1 MFNRWRERLRSQW
14 IKHLRPGRDENELL
28 ALIGRAEAVQSDD
41 HRRMLE
47 SLVMFHDVRVR
58 ELMVPRS
65 EIFALE
71 TNMPL
76 KDAARKIAGND
87 YSKLPVYV
95 DNLDNIKGVIH
106 AWDVFS
112 AEIEGKNKHLSSLI
126 RPCLKVPE
134 SQLALGLLDRMKE
147 KGAHLAIVMD
157 EYGGTGGL
165 VTLADLLTEI
175 VGSMDEV
182 GEAGESEECVRNEDG
197 GYVVSGRL
205 HVEDLEEVLKRP
217 LPKGD
222 YDTVGGLV
230 TSLCGRIPAKGEH
243 IEVAGLM
250 VHVLAAEPR
259 RVLKLHITPM
269 ERNSSLDKKAEGRLD
284 ARKGGAQALR
294 TNGPNQMG
302 QSGDADRR
310 S

>member
-1 MFNRWRERLRSQW
+1 MGALMASQEGIMFDRWRERLRTRW
-14 IKHLRPGRDENELL
+14 IKRLRPGRDEGELL

-47 SLVMFHDVRVR
+47 SLVMFRDVRVR

-65 EIFALE
+65 EIVALE
-71 TNMPL
+71 VSMPL
-76 KDAARKIAGND
+76 KDAARKIADNG
-87 YSKLPVYV
+87 YSRLPVYA

-112 AEIEGKNKHLSSLI
+112 AAIEDNNKQLSSMI
-126 RPCLKVPE
+126 MPCLKVPE

-147 KGAHLAIVMD
+147 QGAHLAMVMD

-165 VTLADLLTEI
+165 VTLSDLLAEI
-175 VGSMDEV
+175 VGAMNEV
-182 GEAGESEECVRNEDG
+182 GEVGGVDERIRGEDG

-205 HVEDLEEVLKRP
+205 HVEDLEEVLERP

-230 TSLCGRIPAKGEH
+230 TSLCGRIPAKGEC

-259 RVLKLHITPM
+259 RVLKLHITPI
-269 ERNSSLDKKAEGRLD
+269 AD
-284 ARKGGAQALR
+284 AP
-294 TNGPNQMG
+294 TH
-302 QSGDADRR
+302 
-310 S
+310 

>member
-1 MFNRWRERLRSQW
+1 MFNRWRDRLRTRW
-14 IKHLRPGRDENELL
+14 IKRLRPGRDEDELL

-47 SLVMFHDVRVR
+47 SLVMFRDVRVR
-58 ELMVPRS
+58 ELMIPRS

-71 TNMPL
+71 ANMSL
-76 KDAARKIAGND
+76 KEAAKKITGND
-87 YSKLPVYV
+87 YSKLPVYA

-112 AEIEGKNKHLSSLI
+112 AEIKGKNKHLSSMI

-134 SQLALGLLDRMKE
+134 SQLVLGLLDRMKE

-165 VTLADLLTEI
+165 VTLSDLLTEI
-175 VGSMDEV
+175 VGSMNEI
-182 GEAGESEECVRNEDG
+182 GEAGESDECIQDEGG
-197 GYVVSGRL
+197 GYIVSGRL
-205 HVEDLEEVLKRP
+205 HVEDLEEVLERQ

-222 YDTVGGLV
+222 FDTVGGLV
-230 TSLCGRIPAKGEH
+230 TSLCGRIPAKGEC
-243 IEVAGLM
+243 IDVAGLM

-269 ERNSSLDKKAEGRLD
+269 AD
-284 ARKGGAQALR
+284 APTK
-294 TNGPNQMG
+294 
-302 QSGDADRR
+302 
-310 S
+310 

>member
-1 MFNRWRERLRSQW
+1 MGALMASQEGIMFDRWREHLRTRW
-14 IKHLRPGRDENELL
+14 IKRLRPGRDEGELL

-47 SLVMFHDVRVR
+47 SLVMFRDVRVR

-65 EIFALE
+65 EIVALE
-71 TNMPL
+71 VSMPL
-76 KDAARKIAGND
+76 KDAARKIADNG
-87 YSKLPVYV
+87 YSRLPVYA

-112 AEIEGKNKHLSSLI
+112 AAIEDNNKQLSSMI
-126 RPCLKVPE
+126 MPCLKVPE

-147 KGAHLAIVMD
+147 QGAHLAMVMD

-165 VTLADLLTEI
+165 VTLSDLLAEI
-175 VGSMDEV
+175 VGAMNELGEV
-182 GEAGESEECVRNEDG
+182 GGVDERIRGEDG

-205 HVEDLEEVLKRP
+205 HVEDLEEVLERP

-230 TSLCGRIPAKGEH
+230 TSLCGRIPAKGEC

-259 RVLKLHITPM
+259 RVLKLHITPI
-269 ERNSSLDKKAEGRLD
+269 AD
-284 ARKGGAQALR
+284 AP
-294 TNGPNQMG
+294 TH
-302 QSGDADRR
+302 
-310 S
+310 

>member
-1 MFNRWRERLRSQW
+1 MFKRWWEQWRTRQLER
-14 IKHLRPGRDENELL
+14 LRPGRDEDELL

-47 SLVMFHDVRVR
+47 SLVMFRDVRVR

-71 TNMPL
+71 ASMSL
-76 KDAARKIAGND
+76 KEAAQKITGND

-95 DNLDNIKGVIH
+95 DNLDNIEGVIH

-112 AEIEGKNKHLSSLI
+112 AEIQGKNKRLSGLI

-134 SQLALGLLDRMKE
+134 SQLVLGLLGRMKQ
-147 KGAHLAIVMD
+147 KGVHLAIVMD

-165 VTLADLLTEI
+165 VTLSDLLTEI

-182 GEAGESEECVRNEDG
+182 GETGEPGECVQGEDG
-197 GYVVSGRL
+197 GYVVAGRM

-217 LPKGD
+217 LPEGD

-230 TSLCGRIPAKGEH
+230 TSLCGRIPDQGER
-243 IEVAGLM
+243 IEVAGLT
-250 VHVLAAEPR
+250 VQVLAAEPR

-269 ERNSSLDKKAEGRLD
+269 AD
-284 ARKGGAQALR
+284 ATQ
-294 TNGPNQMG
+294 
-302 QSGDADRR
+302 
-310 S
+310 

>member
-1 MFNRWRERLRSQW
+1 MFDRWREQWRTRLLER
-14 IKHLRPGRDENELL
+14 LRPGRDENELL

-47 SLVMFHDVRVR
+47 SLVLFRDVRVR

-71 TNMPL
+71 ASTSL
-76 KDAARKIAGND
+76 ADAAKKIAANN
-87 YSKLPVYV
+87 YSKLPVYG

-112 AEIEGKNKHLSSLI
+112 ANIRGKNKHLSSLV

-147 KGAHLAIVMD
+147 QGAHLAMVID

-165 VTLADLLTEI
+165 VTLSDLLTEI
-175 VGSMDEV
+175 VGSMDGV
-182 GEAGESEECVRNEDG
+182 GEAGESDERIQDEDG
-197 GYVVSGRL
+197 GYIVSGRL
-205 HVEDLEEVLKRP
+205 HVEDLEEVLGRQ

-222 YDTVGGLV
+222 FDTVGGMV
-230 TSLCGRIPAKGEH
+230 TSLCGRIPAKGER

-269 ERNSSLDKKAEGRLD
+269 AD
-284 ARKGGAQALR
+284 ASVQ
-294 TNGPNQMG
+294 
-302 QSGDADRR
+302 
-310 S
+310 